1 MITSL
6 VRKQV
11 NVVGRGLQELMY
23 PRICSHCDGRIESS
37 VRFVCLACRGAISTL
52 DLHTLI
58 ENEMTDR
65 FWGRLPLTRAASLL
79 PYGQGLP
86 AQRLMWSMKY
96 DNRPEIGNSL
106 GGWLGSL
113 VTESEV
119 FGTFDAIVPV
129 PLHPLRLKS
138 RGYNQ
143 AARIAEGIGE
153 ATGVEV
159 LAQAVLRV
167 KHTSTQT
174 AKSSFA
180 RVENMM
186 EVFQLSPKHDLRGK
200 IILLVDDV
208 MTTGATLEAVGRE
221 ILKGDVA
228 ELKVATLALARKF

>member
-1 MITSL
+1 MVASFVKSRL
-6 VRKQV
+6 AS
-11 NVVGRGLQELMY
+11 GRQGVLELLY
-23 PRICSHCDGRIESS
+23 PRVCSHCNGRLESS
-37 VRFVCLACRGAISTL
+37 VRFICLGCRAAISTL
-52 DLHTLI
+52 DLHTLV

-65 FWGRLPLTRAASLL
+65 FWGRLPVARAAALL

-106 GGWLGSL
+106 GGWLGSIIGE
-113 VTESEV
+113 TSA
-119 FGTFDAIVPV
+119 FGSFDAIVPV
-129 PLHPLRLKS
+129 PLHPLRLKA

-143 AARIAEGIGE
+143 ALRIAQGLAE

-159 LAQAVLRV
+159 LAEAVQRV
-167 KHTSTQT
+167 RHTSTQT

-180 RVENMM
+180 RVENME
-186 EVFQLSPKHDLRGK
+186 EVFRLSPKHEVRGRT
-200 IILLVDDV
+200 ILLVDDV

-221 ILKGDVA
+221 LLKGDLA